1 MANVLFFAICSVLT
15 ISRVDSCYIPHSLYV
30 LVPQSIPVGYQIA
43 KVEAADCDTKSLRLT
58 LKDPTFAVESNGAIV
73 TLTPVSV
80 AVRGRTFSVTAQDNN
95 GQESEM
101 EVHLVRNTMQETDHK
116 GLLKRSK
123 RRWSPPPFNI
133 LENEKGPFPRYIDT
147 VVSDAASKLKVF
159 YTISGPAVD
168 QLQLFRMES
177 DTGKLSVLKAVDREQ
192 YPSFI
197 LKVSVFDAN
206 SGQMA
211 DLPLNLEVIV
221 DDENDNA
228 PEFTDQLQFTVAEQ
242 CSIGTVVGK
251 VIATDRDDPKTT
263 HVQIKYTLVDGLE
276 RFAIHPETGVITT
289 VINTLDREVK
299 DTHMVTVMIK
309 DLNGAVNGLYNTA
322 TATITLSDI
331 NDNPPTF
338 TKTSYEASIKENES
352 EMLILRIPVEDKDLI
367 NTPNWKSQ
375 FVIKTGN
382 EKGNFRIDTD
392 NRTNEGL
399 LYVVKP
405 LDYEQNEKVKLEI
418 LARNEAELTGTT
430 AQWMSIPVD
439 VTVTNVDE
447 GPQFSAPTVRIG
459 VKENV
464 PNGTLI
470 GSYTAVDPET
480 KSSNGIKYYK
490 IQDPGSWISVDRN
503 TGELRVAN
511 TIDRESHLV
520 TDGIYNVTMKA
531 VDTSGKTGTGTVI
544 LVIEDLNDNKP
555 TIPSELVLCE
565 DNAKQLGSLVVV
577 AEDNDSSPYSYPF
590 TFSMPPDHD
599 GQWSVKQLNDTAA
612 TLHQVKELRR
622 GIHKVPLIV
631 RDMQGNG
638 ETQTATVRICK
649 CKNGVCLADQ
659 KSVELGPMGILAL
672 LLPLAL
678 LLLLGLLLAFF
689 CMTKPDTL
697 EIDEMGYGGGVLL
710 PSNTEGPGDE
720 VDVNLVKIPI
730 VGTEQ
735 AIKGPVKGSLV
746 NVGWPGNQSSSTFG
760 GHSVHENGIY
770 QHGISTTNMQEFSS
784 GQYEHQQLNHLG
796 GSQLQGMGL
805 DHKYLTQNSTNHH
818 TWQTNSIY
826 LKQKLKSLQTEGDG
840 RYADDIIHSYGYEGV
855 GSVAGSVGCCSDHGD
870 NDNLDFLNTLDP
882 KFKSL
887 AAVCRKS

>member
-1 MANVLFFAICSVLT
+1 MANVFLFAICSVLT

-43 KVEAADCDTKSLRLT
+43 KVEAAECDTKSLRLT
-58 LKDPTFAVESNGAIV
+58 LKDPTFMVESNGAIV
-73 TLTPVSV
+73 ALTPVSV
-80 AVRGRTFSVTAQDNN
+80 AAGGRTFSVTAQDNS

-101 EVHLVRNTMQETDHK
+101 EVHLVRYTMQQTDHK

-133 LENEKGPFPRYIDT
+133 RENEKGPFPRFVET
-147 VVSDAASKLKVF
+147 VVSDASATRKVF
-159 YTISGPAVD
+159 YSISGPAVD
-168 QLQLFRMES
+168 QLKLFSMES
-177 DTGKLSVLKAVDREQ
+177 DTGRLSVLGAVDREQ
-192 YPSFI
+192 YPSFT
-197 LKVSVFDAN
+197 LMVSVFDAET
-206 SGQMA
+206 GQSA
-211 DLPLNLEVIV
+211 DLPLDLQVLV

-228 PEFTDQLQFTVAEQ
+228 PEFTDQLQFTVPEK
-242 CSIGTVVGK
+242 CEIGTIVGK
-251 VIATDRDDPKTT
+251 VNATDRDDPKTT
-263 HVQIKYTLVDGLE
+263 HVKIRFTLLDGLE

-289 VINTLDREVK
+289 VTNTLDREVK
-299 DTHMVTVMIK
+299 EKHMVTVMIK

-338 TKTSYEASIKENES
+338 TKTSYGVSIKENES
-352 EMLILRIPVEDKDLI
+352 EKLILRIPVEDKDLI

-375 FVIKTGN
+375 FIIKSGN

-392 NRTNEGL
+392 NSTNEGL

-418 LARNEAELTGTT
+418 LARNEAELSGTT
-430 AQWMSIPVD
+430 AQWLSIPVD
-439 VTVTNVDE
+439 VAVTNVDE
-447 GPQFSAPTVRIG
+447 GPQFSAPTIRFS
-459 VKENV
+459 VKENI

-480 KSSNGIKYYK
+480 KSSNGIRYYK
-490 IQDPGSWISVDRN
+490 ILDPGSWISVDRN

-520 TDGIYNVTMKA
+520 KDGIYNVTMKA
-531 VDTSGKTGTGTVI
+531 VDTSAKTGTGTVI
-544 LVIEDLNDNKP
+544 LVIEDVNDNQP
-555 TIPSELVLCE
+555 IIPSKLVMCE
-565 DNAKQLGSLVVV
+565 GNSQQLGSLVFV
-577 AEDNDSSPYSYPF
+577 AEDNDSSPYSSPF
-590 TFSMPPDHD
+590 TFSMPPDND
-599 GQWSVKQLNDTAA
+599 GKWSVKPLNDTAA

-622 GIHKVPLIV
+622 GIHQVPLIV
-631 RDMQGNG
+631 RDMQGKG
-638 ETQTATVRICK
+638 ETQMVTVKVCRCR
-649 CKNGVCLADQ
+649 NGACLANQ
-659 KSVELGPMGILAL
+659 RSVELGPMGILAL

-678 LLLLGLLLAFF
+678 LLLLCLLLAFF
-689 CMTKPDTL
+689 CTTNPDNR
-697 EIDEMGYGGGVLL
+697 EIDDAGYSGGVLL

-720 VDVNLVKIPI
+720 VDCNLIKIH
-730 VGTEQ
+730 EQ
-735 AIKGPVKGSLV
+735 TAKGSVKGSLV
-746 NVGWPGNQSSSTFG
+746 NVGWQGNKSASTIG

-770 QHGISTTNMQEFSS
+770 QPGISTTHMQEYSS
-784 GQYEHQQLNHLG
+784 GQYDQQHVNHYA
-796 GSQLQGMGL
+796 GSQLLCKGMGL
-805 DHKYLTQNSTNHH
+805 DHRYLNQGSTNHH

-826 LKQKLKSLQTEGDG
+826 LQQKLKSLQTEGDG

-855 GSVAGSVGCCSDHGD
+855 GSVAGSVGCCTDYGD